1 MPVYYA
7 GCRETT
13 SGQTKCHAFVCD
25 GYRGDEFYINWGWNE
40 SCNGYYR
47 LDSLYPDD
55 EYHYTHSFEAIFD
68 IYPQE
73 ETNVCDY
80 SLPLELFYI
89 PYYILNSSGSWD
101 YNDYGSLPNTLP
113 RPYEITPQT
122 MATLV
127 SAHSSTRSDFR
138 TIPSGD
144 TAVYRAH
151 QEIILQDGFEAEW
164 GSDFT
169 AEIVP
174 CPACDTHFLPI
185 HPIFDSLFP
194 PRQTSTDSLSG
205 TADAAYSHLEDYDL
219 TRAEIYPNPTTGEL
233 TVGTDGEAE
242 TIVIYNAMGSPV
254 GGWNITV
261 LNGRQLTLDVSP
273 LPRGTYIIAVRTP
286 GGTSAERFVK
296 Q

>member
-1 MPVYYA
+1 MWEIVEDDNSWDY
-7 GCRETT
+7 
-13 SGQTKCHAFVCD
+13 
-25 GYRGDEFYINWGWNE
+25 DEGAVFDFYP
-40 SCNGYYR
+40 ST
-47 LDSLYPDD
+47 PDD
-55 EYHYTHSFEAIFD
+55 
-68 IYPQE
+68 
-73 ETNVCDY
+73 VCDY
-80 SLPLELFYI
+80 SLELDLYYYLFYWSHMQENVPVNMLFPQ
-89 PYYILNSSGSWD
+89 PY
-101 YNDYGSLPNTLP
+101 T
-113 RPYEITPQT
+113 ITPQT

-242 TIVIYNAMGSPV
+242 AIVVYNAKGSPV
-254 GGWNITV
+254 GGWNIEWMTGEW
-261 LNGRQLTLDVSP
+261 LSLDVSTLHP
-273 LPRGTYIIAVRTP
+273 GAYILTVRTH
-286 GGTSAERFVK
+286 GGTRVARFVK